1 MVCLDHTLI
10 KKNKME
16 DKLLIEIQKIKKVML
31 LESSPGTALRGMVK
45 LFTGTIDRGR
55 ILRQLNDVEALDTTT
70 LTELDRL
77 SGDSFFD
84 ELINKIKNLQSI
96 GVGADSKYFK
106 SLEVLLEN
114 VGKKNEFE
122 DTIEKIRTL
131 ADPKKRK
138 QAIDLFVGNFDNST
152 LQNMFRTSL
161 DEIDKDIHKTIDPSK
176 LKGKVLDRGK
186 NVSWA
191 NTEIGLPLS
200 TAERTFLQQKYPMS
214 LLVEDL
220 YHWSQGLMNA
230 FSKTLTK
237 EDKINKL
244 IDDVYKRLINVVNDL
259 DPNMKSDDL
268 KKQMAKIWA
277 DVNKIRIYGKGEISI
292 DDKNWNSELF
302 NMFLKSAE
310 NKGVSFNLI
319 DKLKKGYDEN
329 NPMTRPSWW
338 DNLVKKSKMYE
349 ILNEYLG
356 QSLAKFTKFIGKL
369 TYQVL
374 SRLLTYVS
382 TGLTISPKEVRE
394 IFYKYGRKEGYKY
407 IAKKSLLMS
416 QLILPLIVS
425 VFAFGYRFIS
435 GLWDTTENN
444 PERYKKDLERIWLGQ
459 WKSLWDEGGI
469 GKLVYGIIKK
479 VLFPFKNLWPQIGNW
494 FYERWVNIKNVSL
507 GTLEELS
514 SVIVNL
520 IKSFGNM
527 ESEIKNRTTNPKP
540 SITPKP
546 TPTPYVYPKPKQ
558 EY

>member
-1 MVCLDHTLI
+1 
-10 KKNKME
+10 ME
-16 DKLLIEIQKIKKVML
+16 DKFLIEIQRIKKVML
-31 LESSPGTALRGMVK
+31 LESGPGTVLRGMVMS
-45 LFTGTIDRGR
+45 FTGNINIGK
-55 ILRQLNDVEALDTTT
+55 ILQELRDVNALDDAT
-70 LTELDRL
+70 LTQL
-77 SGDSFFD
+77 SNLTGDSFFD
-84 ELINKIKNLQSI
+84 ELINKIKNLQSS
-96 GVGADSKYFK
+96 GVGLDSKYLK

-114 VGKKNEFE
+114 AGKKDKF
-122 DTIEKIRTL
+122 DDVIEKIKTL
-131 ADPKKRK
+131 SDPIERK
-138 QAIDLFVGNFDNST
+138 QAIDLFVGNFNDPT
-152 LQNMFRTSL
+152 LQNMFKTSL
-161 DEIDKDIHKTIDPSK
+161 KEIDDDLHRAVNPST
-176 LKGKVLDRGK
+176 LKGKVLGRGK
-186 NVSWA
+186 NVSWD
-191 NTEIGLPLS
+191 NLETGLSLNKVQR
-200 TAERTFLQQKYPMS
+200 ALLQQKYPMS
-214 LLVEDL
+214 LLIEDL
-220 YHWSQGLMNA
+220 YHWSQGLMNV
-230 FSKTLTK
+230 FSRSLSK

-244 IDDVYKRLINVVNDL
+244 IDDVYSRLLNVVNDL
-259 DPNMKSDDL
+259 EPNMKDADV

-277 DVNKIRIYGKGEISI
+277 DVNKIRIYGKGEISNN
-292 DDKNWNSELF
+292 DKNWNSDLF
-302 NMFLKSAE
+302 KMFLKSAE
-310 NKGVSFNLI
+310 SKGVSYEIRDALR
-319 DKLKKGYDEN
+319 KGYDEN
-329 NPMTRPSWW
+329 NPLTRPTWW

-425 VFAFGYRFIS
+425 VFALGYRFIS
-435 GLWDTTENN
+435 GLWDKTENN

>member
-1 MVCLDHTLI
+1 MACLSHTLI

-16 DKLLIEIQKIKKVML
+16 DKFLIEIQRIKKVML
-31 LESSPGTALRGMVK
+31 LESGPGTVLRGMVMS
-45 LFTGTIDRGR
+45 FTGNINIGK
-55 ILRQLNDVEALDTTT
+55 ILQELRDVNALDDAT
-70 LTELDRL
+70 LTQL
-77 SGDSFFD
+77 SNLTGDSFFD
-84 ELINKIKNLQSI
+84 ELINKIKNLQSS
-96 GVGADSKYFK
+96 GVGLDSKYLK

-114 VGKKNEFE
+114 AGKKDKF
-122 DTIEKIRTL
+122 DDVIEKIKTL
-131 ADPKKRK
+131 SDPIERK
-138 QAIDLFVGNFDNST
+138 QAIDLFVGNFNDPT
-152 LQNMFRTSL
+152 LQNMFKTSL
-161 DEIDKDIHKTIDPSK
+161 KEIDDDLHRAVNPST
-176 LKGKVLDRGK
+176 LKGKVLGRGK
-186 NVSWA
+186 NVSWD
-191 NTEIGLPLS
+191 NLETGLSLNKVQR
-200 TAERTFLQQKYPMS
+200 ALLQQKYPMS
-214 LLVEDL
+214 LLIEDL
-220 YHWSQGLMNA
+220 YHWSQGLMNV
-230 FSKTLTK
+230 FSRSLSK

-244 IDDVYKRLINVVNDL
+244 IDDVYSRLLNVVNDL
-259 DPNMKSDDL
+259 EPNMKDADV

-277 DVNKIRIYGKGEISI
+277 DVNKIRIYGKGEISNN
-292 DDKNWNSELF
+292 DKNWNSDLF
-302 NMFLKSAE
+302 KMFLKSAE
-310 NKGVSFNLI
+310 SKGVSYEIRDALR
-319 DKLKKGYDEN
+319 KGYDEN
-329 NPMTRPSWW
+329 NPLTRPTWW

-425 VFAFGYRFIS
+425 VFALGYRFIS
-435 GLWDTTENN
+435 GLWDKTENN